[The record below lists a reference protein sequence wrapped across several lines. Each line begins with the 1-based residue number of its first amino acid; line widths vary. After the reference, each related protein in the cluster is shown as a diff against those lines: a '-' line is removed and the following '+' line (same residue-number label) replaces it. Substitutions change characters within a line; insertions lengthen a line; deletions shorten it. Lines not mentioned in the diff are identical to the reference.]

1 MIYVIRNRIGCVDIP
16 GIISYDDLNTISYT
30 ILWIIEYH
38 IRFHDIHDMIS
49 NDQIVYDIMHYV
61 VYDIMDNIVYDIMD
75 YMISITIYIRYHFL
89 EEVDQRIQWISP
101 CRSTPTM
108 IQIGI
113 VIWVG
118 SSGVAIFVFIFLQI
132 AKQHKHVRA
141 RHPVQ

>member
-1 MIYVIRNRIGCVDIP
+1 
-16 GIISYDDLNTISYT
+16 
-30 ILWIIEYH
+30 
-38 IRFHDIHDMIS
+38 MIS
-49 NDQIVYDIMHYV
+49 NDQIVYDIVYYV

-113 VIWVG
+113 IIRVSSAG
-118 SSGVAIFVFIFLQI
+118 SYL
-132 AKQHKHVRA
+132 
-141 RHPVQ
+141 